1 MPRLGARGELPLSL
15 TCRHPKPESPSAAN
29 GQSFAETS
37 VQTSSGTGTFSLKV
51 TGLDTAATTSGNKVY
66 FIHGTLDETLV
77 PQAGGASGSVT
88 VHASF

>member
-1 MPRLGARGELPLSL
+1 M
-15 TCRHPKPESPSAAN
+15 
-29 GQSFAETS
+29 
-37 VQTSSGTGTFSLKV
+37 

-77 PQAGGASGSVT
+77 AQAGGASGSVT